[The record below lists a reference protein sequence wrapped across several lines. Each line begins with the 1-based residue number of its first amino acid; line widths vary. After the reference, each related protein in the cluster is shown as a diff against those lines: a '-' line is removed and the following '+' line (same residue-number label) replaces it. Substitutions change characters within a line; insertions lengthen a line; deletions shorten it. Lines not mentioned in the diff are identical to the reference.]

1 MHIAGVVVRTRPAS
15 SEAVRQRIGLLVGA
29 EVHAVSPDGR
39 LVVTVEGDDRSKV
52 ADMIYQLDRL
62 EGVLSAS
69 MAYEHSD
76 YDPKQLETSQ

>member
-1 MHIAGVVVRTRPAS
+1 MHIAGVVVRTRPIS
-15 SEAVRQRIGLLVGA
+15 IVAVQQRIQSLAGA
-29 EVHAVSPDGR
+29 EVHVVSPEGR
-39 LVVTVEGDDRSKV
+39 LVVTVEGCDRSEV

-76 YDPKQLETSQ
+76 YDPKQPEASE

>member
-15 SEAVRQRIGLLVGA
+15 VEAVRQRIHLLTGA
-29 EVHAVSPDGR
+29 EVHAVNPDGR
-39 LVVTVEGDDRSKV
+39 LVVTVEGDDRRQV

-69 MAYEHSD
+69 MAYENSD
-76 YDPKQLETSQ
+76 YDPEQLETSQ

>member
-15 SEAVRQRIGLLVGA
+15 VEAVQQRIGKLAGA
-29 EVHAVSPDGR
+29 EVHATSPDGR
-39 LVVTVEGDDRSKV
+39 LVVTVEGSDRRKV
-52 ADMIYQLDRL
+52 TDMIYLLDRL

-76 YDPKQLETSQ
+76 YDPKQLEAS

>member
-1 MHIAGVVVRTRPAS
+1 MNLAGVVVRTRPAS
-15 SEAVRQRIGLLVGA
+15 IEAVQQCIGLLEGV

-52 ADMIYQLDRL
+52 ADMIYLLDRL

-69 MAYEHSD
+69 MVYENSD
-76 YDPKQLETSQ
+76 YDPTPLEAPQ

>member
-15 SEAVRQRIGLLVGA
+15 IEAVQRRIGLLAGA
-29 EVHAVSPDGR
+29 EVHAASPDGR
-39 LVVTVEGDDRSKV
+39 LVVTVEGDDRGKV

-76 YDPKQLETSQ
+76 YDPEQLETSQ

>member
-15 SEAVRQRIGLLVGA
+15 IEAVRQRIGLLTGA

-39 LVVTVEGDDRSKV
+39 LVVTVEGDDRGKV

-76 YDPKQLETSQ
+76 YDPKQLEASQ